1 MNRKLCL
8 VLYTDFLLF
17 IVREWDMLVF
27 KDNLNERQDKEFE
40 KFFFEF
46 WFYYL
51 YLIMGKL

>member
-8 VLYTDFLLF
+8 VLYMDFLLF